1 VPTTRG
7 ETHLAAALA
16 LGESLGVPVL
26 VLHSPPGATQ
36 PFGPP
41 GPTESTV
48 VLTMAES
55 RPALP
60 DLETFRFFP
69 NGSTSDLHQK
79 RNVALA
85 IAHVAG
91 WRTLFFLDDDID
103 TPRPGDVMR
112 AVASLDRYTAA
123 GLPALRYPDNSI
135 VCHANRLIGRK
146 QDVFVGGA
154 ALAVNVDQADSF
166 FPDLYNEDWLFLAP
180 HLDKRRVARVG
191 AVTQRAYAPFA
202 DPDRARLQEF
212 GDLVGEACSATCTK
226 PDSVHRHLSDTGE
239 RSWRRGRNSSLAFG
253 PHASAWLPGMDE
265 QLRHS
270 SPSSALTRP
279 EEPLRQTILCIT

>member
-1 VPTTRG
+1 VPHPPRALAGPSSAVHYPSHRELLQTDRRRYRRRPDAIVVPTTRG

-166 FPDLYNEDWLFLAP
+166 FPDLYNEDWA
-180 HLDKRRVARVG
+180 
-191 AVTQRAYAPFA
+191 
-202 DPDRARLQEF
+202 
-212 GDLVGEACSATCTK
+212 
-226 PDSVHRHLSDTGE
+226 LSC
-239 RSWRRGRNSSLAFG
+239 A
-253 PHASAWLPGMDE
+253 AS
-265 QLRHS
+265 R
-270 SPSSALTRP
+270 
-279 EEPLRQTILCIT
+279 